1 VKENKMNTLLRAS
14 VQTKSVINRKAFVK
28 HPPQRRIETSPAN
41 LTVLRN
47 NVAVLVPAHNE
58 EKDIEATI
66 DSLRNLTRQP
76 DQIVVISDNSTD
88 KTVDIARAMGVT
100 VLETSGNTHKKAG
113 ALNTG
118 FRHLIKDGEI
128 PEFVVTMDADTV
140 FDPGFLNAGLNVMSV
155 DKKLGVLSAVCEGK
169 KGLAPMPSWPPKPA
183 AHLDDK
189 YQTATRQTIRFILSF
204 IVACFNKAIVWMQE
218 VEYAR
223 AGTLRIRSDIHT
235 MSGAGS
241 IIRAEPIL
249 QLLASHQQRSI
260 ETACLYAE
268 RADNLVEDFTLTL
281 DIKKL
286 GWRCTNNYYSIA
298 HTDLMRTL
306 PTLVRQR
313 KRWVRGTIDELRRRK
328 FSREARTSSL
338 VMIFGISILPLFYLW
353 PVLIIHGIAKGTT
366 SIADLWLLALM
377 GVYQAWM
384 SHKMGWKSMIIILTV
399 IPDLIYSVIRHYWVI
414 SSVIMS
420 YRSKTQTW
428 E

>member
-1 VKENKMNTLLRAS
+1 MNTVLRPS
-14 VQTKSVINRKAFVK
+14 IQTRSVINRKAYVK
-28 HPPQRRIETSPAN
+28 HPPPRRIETSPEN
-41 LTVLRN
+41 LRILRDT
-47 NVAVLVPAHNE
+47 VAVLVPAHNE
-58 EKDIEATI
+58 EKDIAATI
-66 DSLRNLTRQP
+66 DSLKNLTRTP
-76 DQIVVISDNSTD
+76 DQIVVISDNSSD
-88 KTVDIARAMGVT
+88 KTVDIAKGMGVT
-100 VLETSGNTHKKAG
+100 VLETSGNTYKKAG

-118 FRHLIKDGEI
+118 FRHLIKEGTI

-140 FDPGFLNAGLNVMSV
+140 FDPDFLKTGLNVMSF

-169 KGLAPMPSWPPKPA
+169 KGLASLPSWPPKRA
-183 AHLDDK
+183 AHLDDR
-189 YQTATRQTIRFILSF
+189 YQNTYSLLVKFVFSF
-204 IVACFNKAIVWMQE
+204 IVSIFNMAIIWMQE

-249 QLLASHQQRSI
+249 QLLASKQQRNTA
-260 ETACLYAE
+260 TACLYAE
-268 RADNLVEDFTLTL
+268 RDDNLVEDFTLTL

-338 VMIFGISILPLFYLW
+338 VMIFGLSILPLFYLW
-353 PVLIIHGIAKGTT
+353 PVLIIHGIARGTT

-384 SHKMGWKSMIIILTV
+384 SHKMGWKSMLVILTV

-420 YRSKTQTW
+420 YRSKQQHW